1 MHWNGGYV
9 SDMEYA
15 TEFCAKQSPVH
26 LSFACIING
35 FEPVPL
41 DKPFTY
47 FELGFGQG
55 LTVNLMAAS
64 NPHGR
69 FYAADFNPAQ
79 VVAAQELAQSAGLD
93 NLTLLENSFAELA
106 EGKVDLPQFDFI
118 TMHGVYTWITAE
130 NRRHIVD
137 FIARYLKPGG
147 IVYTGYNAMPGWAA
161 TLPLQRLLLEYGSLH
176 PGTSCDQ
183 FVRARDFVQQLADG
197 DAAYFRANPR
207 VCSKWDVIKAGDP
220 HYLVHEYMNRGGE
233 PLYFADVAQEFA
245 AAKLD
250 FVGSADLVLAFPER
264 YFTSEQQALLESVP
278 DAVLRETVKDYLRNT
293 GFRKDV
299 FVRGARRMSPA
310 RQAQWLEQIGLAL
323 TIARNKVTLELDLG
337 IGTLEVPEE
346 LYGPVA
352 DALAERPHTLKEL
365 ASLPTLQHESM
376 AAIGEIAAL
385 LTGSGQAAPFFVSYR
400 DADTEPAR
408 GMSKAVAQRF
418 RFDDNFRQLASPLLG
433 TGVYTTLGQRLV
445 YRALTSGVDASQVD
459 AVTAQVRQMMIEE
472 GHPIKGA
479 DNTPLDSEEAQR
491 TALATLVNSV
501 LTTRMPVWR
510 QLKLL

>member
-1 MHWNGGYV
+1 
-9 SDMEYA
+9 
-15 TEFCAKQSPVH
+15 
-26 LSFACIING
+26 
-35 FEPVPL
+35 
-41 DKPFTY
+41 
-47 FELGFGQG
+47 
-55 LTVNLMAAS
+55 
-64 NPHGR
+64 
-69 FYAADFNPAQ
+69 
-79 VVAAQELAQSAGLD
+79 
-93 NLTLLENSFAELA
+93 
-106 EGKVDLPQFDFI
+106 
-118 TMHGVYTWITAE
+118 
-130 NRRHIVD
+130 
-137 FIARYLKPGG
+137 
-147 IVYTGYNAMPGWAA
+147 
-161 TLPLQRLLLEYGSLH
+161 
-176 PGTSCDQ
+176 
-183 FVRARDFVQQLADG
+183 
-197 DAAYFRANPR
+197 
-207 VCSKWDVIKAGDP
+207 
-220 HYLVHEYMNRGGE
+220 LVHEYMNHGWG

-323 TIARNKVTLELDLG
+323 TTARSKVTLELDLG
-337 IGTLEVPEE
+337 IGTLEVSEE
-346 LYGPVA
+346 LYGPVI

-400 DADTEPAR
+400 DADAGP
-408 GMSKAVAQRF
+408 AQRMNQTVVQ
-418 RFDDNFRQLASPLLG
+418 RFHLDNFRPLASPLLG
-433 TGVYTTLGQRLV
+433 TAIDVPVGQRLV
-445 YRALTSGVDASQVD
+445 YRALTSGVDASQAD
-459 AVTAQVRQMMIEE
+459 AVNAQAWQTMIEE
-472 GHPIKGA
+472 GPTIRGA